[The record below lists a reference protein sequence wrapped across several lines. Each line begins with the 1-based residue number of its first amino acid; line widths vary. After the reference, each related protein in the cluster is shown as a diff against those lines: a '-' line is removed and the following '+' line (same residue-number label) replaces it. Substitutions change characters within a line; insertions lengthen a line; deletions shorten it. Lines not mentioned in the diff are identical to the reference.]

1 MNLELTERNRDLESI
16 INERDNQ
23 FNELQREYDRLER
36 DIQNNVNNAIGQAL
50 NQNLM

>member
-36 DIQNNVNNAIGQAL
+36 DI
-50 NQNLM
+50 